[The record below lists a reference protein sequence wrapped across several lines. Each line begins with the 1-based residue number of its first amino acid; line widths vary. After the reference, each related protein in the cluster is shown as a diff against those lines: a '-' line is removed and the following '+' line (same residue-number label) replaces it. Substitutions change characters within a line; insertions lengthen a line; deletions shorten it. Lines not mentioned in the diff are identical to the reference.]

1 MRNQIIA
8 ASLLVLAS
16 TSAQA
21 RVALDIQLDALAPA
35 IAEMGNRALLSI
47 SRDAKQQLA
56 RDLGAQLRRPLA
68 DAAADH
74 ASKQGGANAN
84 GRYQRAA
91 Q

>member
-16 TSAQA
+16 TTAQA

-56 RDLGAQLRRPLA
+56 RDLGEQLRRPLA
-68 DAAADH
+68 EAAADY
-74 ASKQGGANAN
+74 AGNPVGANADS
-84 GRYQRAA
+84 RYQRAA